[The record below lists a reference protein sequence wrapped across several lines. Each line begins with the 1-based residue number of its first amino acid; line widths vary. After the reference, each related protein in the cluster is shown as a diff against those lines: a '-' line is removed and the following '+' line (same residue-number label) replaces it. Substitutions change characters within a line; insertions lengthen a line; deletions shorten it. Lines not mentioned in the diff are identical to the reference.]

1 MYEEY
6 TIEQLYDLRKIY
18 VDLSEGWANYR
29 DGVNN
34 CSEAFLKTIEQVIQ
48 VNEDYIKEVDA
59 ELAKRNVENTNG

>member
-6 TIEQLYDLRKIY
+6 TIEQLYGLRKIY
-18 VDLSEGWANYR
+18 VDLSEGWAAYR

-34 CSEAFLKTIEQVIQ
+34 CSEAFLKTVNQVIEI
-48 VNEDYIKEVDA
+48 NESHIKEVDA